1 MIIKWEHIMSDS
13 STCYKLADSVLH
25 RLVQIV
31 QEGILMGIDVA
42 DLLREIKLVPDTL
55 NESTLVLTKEYVEHV
70 ETSHKQYLNDVSERS
85 QINSVKIN
93 DV

>member
-1 MIIKWEHIMSDS
+1 MSDS
-13 STCYKLADSVLH
+13 LTGYKLADSVLH

-55 NESTLVLTKEYVEHV
+55 NESTLVLTKGYIEHV
-70 ETSHKQYLNDVSERS
+70 ETSHKQYLDEAKQKLV
-85 QINSVKIN
+85 IV
-93 DV
+93 